1 MYLAI
6 RVFTAIMNKTWLI
19 WAVKRNYNKTITS
32 CIGIELSLSFV
43 KKKKK
48 KKIVHN
54 FYTSS
59 TILEMQGLQ
68 KRGHGFITT
77 WLFMNFLEV
86 NKWRDKNWEKGP
98 RLHWSVVEFGENPHH
113 GTGGFLPLSMTCVQV
128 QRPLSI
134 FAMLIL
140 PRKFFG
146 PIYHCGWEKSP
157 GRKTPVQE
165 HLVK

>member
-43 KKKKK
+43 KKKK

-140 PRKFFG
+140 PRKFFC